1 MIAGDENQLRANGLK
16 VIDRTMLLLLQ
27 LYGVI
32 ALICLAITPHFF
44 LPSEDAVILLQYS
57 RNLAQHGAI
66 TFLTYGPHAEGA
78 TDFAWMI
85 MVAAAQKIGVA
96 PFWFCALSNIVC
108 LLLLGL
114 VLARLA
120 GVRATAGGLLA
131 VTGAAALFP
140 QIFAAAFG
148 FAVLPDAL
156 LLSLLVMFTVRERPA
171 AASLAALV
179 LCLMRPDGVVF
190 VLPLLLFLILQNRRA
205 VPAVLLWFVLPGVT
219 YFLWRW
225 HYFGGLFPLPFL
237 VKGTTP
243 RTLGLVVIQSV
254 RRSLSFLAFG
264 AVVLVPFV
272 RWREGWNRRLLVS
285 LVLVPTMFYWA
296 MRLDQNVGFRF
307 YYYLPL
313 ATALLLALN
322 WQSFGPR
329 KVQALRV
336 AFVAWLVLFA
346 MPLSREL
353 RTFRDE
359 QFTNVKQIATELG
372 KLPQPGSM
380 LVTEAGFLPYYSGWT
395 VYDAWGLNTAE
406 FAHRFIQPDD
416 VTHLRPEIVVLHPDP
431 DESCLVQ
438 PDWPAAFAGRTWKH
452 MTRNLTIGATGD
464 GYELWLL
471 SYGSEYHRQ
480 RMHWQYGQGD
490 RECWFVRRD
499 APQHDAI
506 TRVLAANHA
515 VGPPQSLAMEQAIR
529 VTTEP

>member
-1 MIAGDENQLRANGLK
+1 LIAGDEKQSRSNGLK

-27 LYGVI
+27 LYGI
-32 ALICLAITPHFF
+32 LALVCLAITPHFF

-66 TFLTYGPHAEGA
+66 TFLIHGPHTEGA
-78 TDFAWMI
+78 TDFAWMVL
-85 MVAAAQKIGVA
+85 VAAAQKIGIA
-96 PFWFCALSNIVC
+96 PFWFCALSNVIC

-120 GVRATAGGLLA
+120 GVRVTATGLLA
-131 VTGAAALFP
+131 VAGAAALFP

-156 LLSLLVMFTVRERPA
+156 LLSLLVLFAVRERPL
-171 AASLAALV
+171 AASLAGLA

-190 VLPLLLFLILQNRRA
+190 VLPLLLFLILQKRK
-205 VPAVLLWFVLPGVT
+205 AVLPVLLCFVLPGVT

-225 HYFGGLFPLPFL
+225 HYFGELFPLPFL

-243 RTLGLVVIQSV
+243 RTLGLVVTQSV
-254 RRSLSFLAFG
+254 RRSLSFLAF
-264 AVVLVPFV
+264 AAIVLVPFV
-272 RWREGWNRRLLVS
+272 RWRDGWNRRLLVS
-285 LVLVPTMFYWA
+285 LVLVPTAFYWT

-313 ATALLLALN
+313 AVALLLALN
-322 WQSFGPR
+322 WQSLGSR
-329 KVQALRV
+329 KAMVFRV
-336 AFVAWLVLFA
+336 ALFGWLVLFA

-359 QFTNVKQIATELG
+359 QFANVKQIATELG
-372 KLPQPGSM
+372 KLSQPGSM

-395 VYDAWGLNTAE
+395 VYDAWGLNTSE

-416 VTHLRPEIVVLHPDP
+416 VTRLKPDIVVLHPDP

-438 PDWPAAFAGRTWKH
+438 PGWPSAFSGRTWKH
-452 MTRNLTIGATGD
+452 MTRNLTIGATRD

-499 APQHDAI
+499 TPQYAAI

-515 VGPPQSLAMEQAIR
+515 VGSPQSLAMEKAIR